1 MIYHLHLILS
11 YLSSFNLYIPSPIRS
26 QGMDGYQD
34 GGFNMG
40 EVRVALCLVMPI
52 ITIAFHSILLFVFYN
67 TSAALS
73 LSVYIDT
80 FFALSLPL
88 YWSLFL
94 AFYL

>member
-40 EVRVALCLVMPI
+40 EVRVALCLVMP
-52 ITIAFHSILLFVFYN
+52 TILLFVFYN

>member
-40 EVRVALCLVMPI
+40 EVCVALCLVMP
-52 ITIAFHSILLFVFYN
+52 TILLFVFYN